1 MNKKVLFFVLGFLC
15 LTGCMEKEKVIV
27 HDEFSCV
34 TEDSKFNL
42 VIENGQIVKYID
54 SVDGELGQETV
65 NILNEEHLVG
75 NTDNDNAL
83 KIMNGALADLNG
95 RCEKVIVEE

>member
-1 MNKKVLFFVLGFLC
+1 MMNSHVLLR
-15 LTGCMEKEKVIV
+15 IV
-27 HDEFSCV
+27 S
-34 TEDSKFNL
+34 L
-42 VIENGQIVKYID
+42 
-54 SVDGELGQETV
+54 LGQETV